1 MDDDYDNDDDGGGF
15 HDNLNDI
22 PTEGVEPMGK
32 NHKLTVLNSCI
43 RFFRKLNLC
52 QRGKLHV
59 VHVVVSF
66 G

>member
-22 PTEGVEPMGK
+22 PTGVEPMGK